1 MTARMIAVW
10 FAMLV
15 VASINGG
22 IREAVLIPRLG
33 EVAGRAVSSVTLSL
47 LILLLTYLTI
57 EWLNPESARTAWFI
71 GGVWVGLTLAFE
83 FIAGHYL
90 FGTPWEQLTE
100 DYHVLRGR
108 IWILV
113 LVTLVAAPR
122 ICGAARG
129 LFAAVGTA

>member
-1 MTARMIAVW
+1 MAGRMLVVW

-47 LILLLTYLTI
+47 LILLLTYQTV
-57 EWLNPESARTAWFI
+57 EWLHPPSARGAWTI
-71 GGVWVGLTLAFE
+71 GLIWVSLTLAFE
-83 FIAGHYL
+83 FLAGHFL
-90 FGTPWEQLTE
+90 FGTPWKQLTE

-108 IWILV
+108 IWVLV
-113 LVTLVAAPR
+113 LVTTATAPR
-122 ICGAARG
+122 LCAAARG
-129 LFAAVGTA
+129 LFAAAGSP